1 MGPMT
6 SRMGSGAKWAAAVT
20 GSLGREGTGSSP
32 MSGQGLAGRV
42 IGGVRALDSL
52 AYSTGGRA

>member
-6 SRMGSGAKWAAAVT
+6 SGMGSGAKSAAAVT
-20 GSLGREGTGSSP
+20 GSLGREETGSSP
-32 MSGQGLAGRV
+32 TSGQGLAGGG

-52 AYSTGGRA
+52 A